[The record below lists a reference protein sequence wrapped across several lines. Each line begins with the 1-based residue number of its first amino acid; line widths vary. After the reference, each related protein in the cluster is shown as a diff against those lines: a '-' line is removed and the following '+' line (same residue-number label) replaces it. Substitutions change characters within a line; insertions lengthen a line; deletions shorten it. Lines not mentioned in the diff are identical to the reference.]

1 MPALGFPGRP
11 RQLGA
16 VKRFILLLRAVN
28 VGGRQLE
35 MKALREAAQADGF
48 SDCVTYI
55 QSGNLIFS
63 ADGDEAAVEARIE
76 KLIAAKFGLDAV
88 AIARSADHF
97 ERIAG
102 ANPFPDAVDKM
113 LHLCL
118 SKRAVAA
125 EAVALLTDRARAGE
139 RPAIAGGELWID
151 FVEGVGRSKIT
162 PSIIDKA
169 AGSPVTARNWNTVRK
184 LIELAKGG

>member
-1 MPALGFPGRP
+1 M
-11 RQLGA
+11 
-16 VKRFILLLRAVN
+16 KRFILLLRAVN

-48 SDCVTYI
+48 TDCVTYI

-63 ADGDEAAVEARIE
+63 ADGDEASVEARIE
-76 KLIAAKFGLDAV
+76 MLIAAKFGFDAV
-88 AIARSADHF
+88 AIARTADHF
-97 ERIAG
+97 GRIAA

-118 SKRAVAA
+118 SKKEAAPESVAS
-125 EAVALLTDRARAGE
+125 LTARGKAGE
-139 RPAIAGGELWID
+139 RVAIAGSELWID
-151 FVEGVGRSKIT
+151 YTEGVGRSKIT

-184 LIELAKGG
+184 LIELARTG